1 MQFSEE
7 RNLVRGNPT
16 IGDPFNFPMPGK
28 LDSMNLSTILTSKD
42 NMKTSTVKF
51 QTRRSESTNLSTS
64 DIEGKL

>member
-7 RNLVRGNPT
+7 RNLIRGTPS

-28 LDSMNLSTILTSKD
+28 LDSMNLSTILSAKD

-51 QTRRSESTNLSTS
+51 
-64 DIEGKL
+64 